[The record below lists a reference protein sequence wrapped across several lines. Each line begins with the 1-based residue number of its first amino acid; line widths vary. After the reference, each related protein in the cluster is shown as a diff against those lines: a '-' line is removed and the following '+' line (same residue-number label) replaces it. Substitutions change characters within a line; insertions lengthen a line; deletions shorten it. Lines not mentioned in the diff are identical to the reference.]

1 MSAEKLFKVIVII
14 SLVFILIGI
23 SFNRRDARRR
33 IEALENKLIEV
44 KAELIKTNEDNKK
57 LHAYLTELEASDSID
72 KEEIMLMWHSI
83 GTMRGNFVALG
94 LGFHLEEKDI
104 CPEEE
109 CPSWDGWEE
118 EDWMVEEGLKD
129 QG

>member
-1 MSAEKLFKVIVII
+1 MWIHGKPIMWYQ
-14 SLVFILIGI
+14 LVAILALLCLLIGI
-23 SFNRRDARRR
+23 SFNERDAK

-44 KAELIKTNEDNKK
+44 KAELTKVNEDNKN
-57 LHAYLTELEASDSID
+57 LHTYLTEIEASDSID

-94 LGFHLEEKDI
+94 LGFHLSPKDI

-109 CPSWDGWEE
+109 CEEEYEEELNDWEE
-118 EDWMVEEGLKD
+118 GSKD

>member
-1 MSAEKLFKVIVII
+1 MSVEKLFKVIVII

-44 KAELIKTNEDNKK
+44 KAELTKTNEDNKK

-94 LGFHLEEKDI
+94 LGFHLEEEDI

-109 CPSWDGWEE
+109 IECQ
-118 EDWMVEEGLKD
+118 EDWIEELNN

>member
-33 IEALENKLIEV
+33 IEALENKLIEI
-44 KAELIKTNEDNKK
+44 KAELTKTNEDNKK

>member
-1 MSAEKLFKVIVII
+1 MLEKFKLLAIVA
-14 SLVFILIGI
+14 LVFLLIAI
-23 SFNRRDARRR
+23 SFDKRDK
-33 IEALENKLIEV
+33 ENLTRLTEIQSQL
-44 KAELIKTNEDNKK
+44 AN
-57 LHAYLTELEASDSID
+57 LHEQVQKHKAYLTELEASDSID

-94 LGFHLEEKDI
+94 LGFHLEEEDI

-109 CPSWDGWEE
+109 KECQ
-118 EDWMVEEGLKD
+118 EDWLEELNN